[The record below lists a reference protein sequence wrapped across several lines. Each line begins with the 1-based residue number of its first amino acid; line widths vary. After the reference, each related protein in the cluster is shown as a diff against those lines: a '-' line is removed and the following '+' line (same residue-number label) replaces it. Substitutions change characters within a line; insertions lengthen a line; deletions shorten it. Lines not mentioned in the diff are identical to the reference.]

1 MNTEYTCIQ
10 PSYVHDMPGHPR
22 LLTQKAMHAHT
33 FCTWAHMCTDTPTY
47 AYSAHS
53 AAPLLVAMVLLFVVW
68 MKRREKERHTKQLL
82 IDPEDD
88 VRDNI
93 LKYDEEGGGE
103 EDQVS
108 PGLSLPATGL
118 SGAHAGA
125 LAFHNPGTGYR
136 LPCVCSDLG
145 RRRRLD
151 QHPPPMLLPLQP
163 PPPLLSCALE
173 ETGRSLLRTPTPTSW
188 ILPVRGA
195 L

>member
-10 PSYVHDMPGHPR
+10 PSYVHDLPGHAR
-22 LLTQKAMHAHT
+22 LHTHKAMHAHM
-33 FCTWAHMCTDTPTY
+33 CYTWAHMCADTPTY
-47 AYSAHS
+47 AYSAHN

-82 IDPEDD
+82 IDPEAD

-108 PGLSLPATGL
+108 PRAQPPCYSLSRVC
-118 SGAHAGA
+118 AGTWA
-125 LAFHNPGTGYR
+125 DYAGSISIL
-136 LPCVCSDLG
+136 LPCSSLSNH
-145 RRRRLD
+145 L
-151 QHPPPMLLPLQP
+151 PM
-163 PPPLLSCALE
+163 AVLE
-173 ETGRSLLRTPTPTSW
+173 ETGRVFWGCQHPPPGYSQW
-188 ILPVRGA
+188 GA

>member
-1 MNTEYTCIQ
+1 
-10 PSYVHDMPGHPR
+10 MPGHPR

-33 FCTWAHMCTDTPTY
+33 FYTWAHMCTDTPTY
-47 AYSAHS
+47 AYSAHN

-108 PGLSLPATGL
+108 PGLSLPAWAQRGSCWGFSL
-118 SGAHAGA
+118 SE
-125 LAFHNPGTGYR
+125 PGHR
-136 LPCVCSDLG
+136 LQSLPRVCSDLG
-145 RRRRLD
+145 GSAPSSHAPPSPTTSPIAVLCPGGNRPESSEDANTHLLD
-151 QHPPPMLLPLQP
+151 TPSVG
-163 PPPLLSCALE
+163 LSDQS
-173 ETGRSLLRTPTPTSW
+173 G
-188 ILPVRGA
+188 
-195 L
+195 

>member
-10 PSYVHDMPGHPR
+10 PSYVHDMPGHAR
-22 LLTQKAMHAHT
+22 LHTQKAMHAHT
-33 FCTWAHMCTDTPTY
+33 FYTWAHMCTDTPTY
-47 AYSAHS
+47 AYSAHN

-118 SGAHAGA
+118 SGARAGA
-125 LAFHNPGTGYR
+125 LAFQNPGTGYS
-136 LPCVCSDLG
+136 LSHVCAQTSSHAPPSPTTSPIAVLCPGGNRPESSEDANTHLLDTPSVGLSDQSG
-145 RRRRLD
+145 
-151 QHPPPMLLPLQP
+151 
-163 PPPLLSCALE
+163 
-173 ETGRSLLRTPTPTSW
+173 
-188 ILPVRGA
+188 
-195 L
+195 